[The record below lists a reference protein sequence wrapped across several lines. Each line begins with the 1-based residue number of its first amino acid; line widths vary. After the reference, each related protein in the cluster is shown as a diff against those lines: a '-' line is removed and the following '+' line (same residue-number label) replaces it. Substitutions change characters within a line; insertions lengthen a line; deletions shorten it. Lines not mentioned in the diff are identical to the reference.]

1 MKEVNLFLMGLLYNH
16 LLCSKQVNGRRSQE
30 VSQAWLN
37 NNLSTVLDV
46 TVTTDAK
53 EVGTNPA
60 GDTSKMLVVSKE
72 RTLTATLPAKDV
84 ADSTEDKLSQLAV
97 DTMIPAQEVRAT

>member
-1 MKEVNLFLMGLLYNH
+1 VDPAIPSVLLVPMK
-16 LLCSKQVNGRRSQE
+16 VNGRKAME

-37 NNLSTVLDV
+37 NSLSIVLDV

-72 RTLTATLPAKDV
+72 RILTATLPVKDA